1 MELNRMAL
9 EEANNFKLKVR
20 CNEPFPI
27 KTVKKILVRG
37 TNWIGDVIMTLPAIR
52 SIRQTFPKAHIAVLV
67 KPWVADIIHAC
78 PEVDEVILYRSP
90 GEHEGFA
97 GILKLAREL
106 KDRKFDCAILLQ
118 NAIEAAIIARLA
130 GIPVRAGYN
139 SDARGWLLTHS
150 VRRTDAIR
158 QVHQTGYYL
167 EMLKS
172 LGFKGDLKDVGLRL
186 GRDTGELMTQLFRRF
201 GLKTNQ
207 LLIGMAPGAAY
218 GPAKRWPADRF
229 AEAASQ
235 LSEKYSAR
243 VILFG
248 SKGDRETT
256 ELITHSAGNGILN
269 LAGETSLREAMA
281 LISKCAL
288 FISNDSGLM
297 HVAGALGVSTIAI
310 FGSTNP
316 VTTSPSGERC
326 VTIRKDLDCS
336 PCLKKKCPTDFRCM
350 TSIEVSEVLRV
361 AQDMMRDGASA

>member
-1 MELNRMAL
+1 
-9 EEANNFKLKVR
+9 
-20 CNEPFPI
+20 
-27 KTVKKILVRG
+27 
-37 TNWIGDVIMTLPAIR
+37 
-52 SIRQTFPKAHIAVLV
+52 
-67 KPWVADIIHAC
+67 
-78 PEVDEVILYRSP
+78 
-90 GEHEGFA
+90 
-97 GILKLAREL
+97 
-106 KDRKFDCAILLQ
+106 
-118 NAIEAAIIARLA
+118 
-130 GIPVRAGYN
+130 
-139 SDARGWLLTHS
+139 
-150 VRRTDAIR
+150 
-158 QVHQTGYYL
+158 
-167 EMLKS
+167 
-172 LGFKGDLKDVGLRL
+172 
-186 GRDTGELMTQLFRRF
+186 MTQLFRRF

-326 VTIRKDLDCS
+326 VIIRKNLDCS